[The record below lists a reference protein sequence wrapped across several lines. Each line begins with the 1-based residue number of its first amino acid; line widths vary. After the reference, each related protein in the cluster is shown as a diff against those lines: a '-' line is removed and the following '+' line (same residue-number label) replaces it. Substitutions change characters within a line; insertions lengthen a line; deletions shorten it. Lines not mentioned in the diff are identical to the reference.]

1 MVAFCLEHA
10 AEAQLL
16 GGLNLL
22 AANAAAVLDA
32 EPVLAAAALRLAPR
46 RDLWPAFDLLLRA
59 APFGRK
65 LGLLRLRDVAVM
77 YEIAADDEEDFGHWS
92 A

>member
-10 AEAQLL
+10 TEAKVL
-16 GGLNLL
+16 GGLDLL
-22 AANAAAVLDA
+22 AAQAAAALEA

-46 RDLWPAFDLLLRA
+46 RDLWSAFDLLLRA

-65 LGLLRLRDVAVM
+65 VGLLRLRDVAVM